1 MTGKT
6 KRIERDILELLGRGE
21 DLVLAT
27 ILTNQGSTPRS
38 MGAQMVIRPD
48 GRIRG
53 TIGGGKVEAQV
64 IEAAGEIRAKSVA
77 IVRDYDLTGKAGA
90 DMDLICGGRL
100 SVLIEHLALTPA
112 AVARYEAVVEA
123 LEAGRRA
130 LSVALLPEENSSGP
144 LKRFVLR
151 PDSSLAG
158 DIEAAAPVADRI
170 ASAFEQR
177 HSAAIVDLDGRRYL
191 VEPVCSR
198 GTVFIFG
205 AGHVSLELARLTS
218 RIEFRTVV
226 LDDRSEFANRD
237 RFPMADEV
245 HVTEGVDNALQ
256 GLAIG
261 PESYL
266 VIVTR
271 GHRHDKTILAQ
282 ALRTPA
288 GYIGMIGSRSKRAK
302 VYAALLDEGFTRE
315 SLERVHCPIGLE
327 IGAETPEEIAVSIVA
342 ELIQAR
348 SGTSEAN

>member
-1 MTGKT
+1 M

-27 ILTNQGSTPRS
+27 ILTDQGSTPRS

-53 TIGGGKVEAQV
+53 TIGGGKVEADV
-64 IEAAGEIRAKSVA
+64 IGAAEEVRAKKGA
-77 IVRDYDLTGKAGA
+77 TVRDYDLAGTAAA

-112 AVARYEAVVEA
+112 TIARYEAVVEE
-123 LEAGRRA
+123 LEAGRCV
-130 LSVALLPEENSSGP
+130 LSVALLPETNPSGA

-151 PDSSLAG
+151 QDRSVAG

-170 ASAFEQR
+170 AIFSEKSR
-177 HSAAIVDLDGRRYL
+177 STGIINLDSSRYL

-205 AGHVSLELARLTS
+205 AGHVSLELAWLTS

-226 LDDRSEFANRD
+226 LDDRSEFANRE
-237 RFPMADEV
+237 RFSMADEV
-245 HVTEGVDNALQ
+245 HVTAGFHNALQ
-256 GLAIG
+256 GLPIG
-261 PESYL
+261 AESYI

-271 GHRHDKTILAQ
+271 GHSHDKTVLAQ
-282 ALRTPA
+282 ALRTSA
-288 GYIGMIGSRSKRAK
+288 GYIGMIGSRRKRGQ
-302 VYAALLDEGFTRE
+302 VYGALLDEGFTKE

-342 ELIQAR
+342 ELIRVR
-348 SGTSEAN
+348 SGKSGAI

>member
-1 MTGKT
+1 M

-53 TIGGGKVEAQV
+53 TIGGGKVEAEV
-64 IEAAGEIRAKSVA
+64 IETAAEVRAKA
-77 IVRDYDLTGKAGA
+77 GTTVRDYDLAGNAGA
-90 DMDLICGGRL
+90 DMDLICGGSL

-112 AVARYEAVVEA
+112 TVARYRAVVEE
-123 LEAGRRA
+123 LEAGRRIF
-130 LSVALLPEENSSGP
+130 SVALLPETNPSGP

-151 PDSSLAG
+151 QDRTAVG
-158 DIEAAAPVADRI
+158 DLEAAAPVADRI
-170 ASAFEQR
+170 ASSFEQCR
-177 HSAAIVDLDGRRYL
+177 SSGIVNLEGKRYL

-205 AGHVSLELARLTS
+205 AGHVSQELARLAS
-218 RIEFRTVV
+218 CIEFRTVV

-245 HVTEGVDNALQ
+245 HVTAGFDNALQ
-256 GLAIG
+256 GLPVG
-261 PESYL
+261 PESYM

-271 GHRHDKTILAQ
+271 GHSHDRSVLAQ

-288 GYIGMIGSRSKRAK
+288 GYIGMIGSRRKRGQ
-302 VYAALLDEGFTRE
+302 VYAALLNEGFSME

-342 ELIQAR
+342 ELIRAR
-348 SGTSEAN
+348 SGKSEAN